1 MLSDGQQ
8 AGLGCAIV
16 PDITCPG
23 STLAVDVS
31 GGGQMADGTGSFKRS
46 IYQQAPENAAGPP
59 DNNKLRD
66 LTLSSDV
73 KVTWLMAMYLSTWG
87 R

>member
-1 MLSDGQQ
+1 
-8 AGLGCAIV
+8 
-16 PDITCPG
+16 
-23 STLAVDVS
+23 
-31 GGGQMADGTGSFKRS
+31 MADGTGSFKRS